1 MKIWEAI
8 IYGIFGGAAEL
19 LPISF
24 GGHSVVLRETFNLS
38 SLSQGGGYYVR
49 AAISL
54 GVMAAILLSF
64 SAESRSFGRELLLM
78 SGLKRRRSRQRTN
91 GLLRRSIL
99 LGFFSL
105 VPMLCSLL
113 FTAAAERISRLPIIA
128 LLFAFNGLL
137 LFLCSRRKIG
147 KKTEKTVLLSDTLL
161 IGFARMLSVFPGLSS
176 VGSSMAVARARGL
189 SQRYAV
195 RLTYLL
201 TLCYEAA
208 AFLFYLIRAFCYG
221 TFTAGIILPM
231 LLAML
236 FSGVAG
242 YFAIQY
248 FRYLLNRDKL
258 HVFSYYCWDAA
269 VITLIL
275 ALINL

>member
-78 SGLKRRRSRQRTN
+78 SGLKRRRRGQRTN

-99 LGFFSL
+99 LGFFAL
-105 VPMLCSLL
+105 VPMLCSLF

-137 LFLCSRRKIG
+137 LFLCCRRKIG
-147 KKTEKTVLLSDTLL
+147 KKTEITVLLSDTLL

-208 AFLFYLIRAFCYG
+208 AFLFYMIRAFCYG

-242 YFAIQY
+242 YLAIQY

>member
-24 GGHSVVLRETFNLS
+24 GGHSTVLREVFNLS
-38 SLSQGGGYYVR
+38 SLQQGGGYYVR
-49 AAISL
+49 AAICL
-54 GVMAAILLSF
+54 GVLAAILLSF
-64 SAESRSFGRELLLM
+64 SSESRAFGRELLFIT
-78 SGLKRRRSRQRTN
+78 GLKHRRRGQRTDSV
-91 GLLRRSIL
+91 LRRSIL
-99 LGFFSL
+99 LGFFAL
-105 VPMLCSLL
+105 VPMLCTLL
-113 FTAAAERISRLPIIA
+113 FTAAAEGITKLWLIA
-128 LLFAFNGLL
+128 LLFALNGLVI
-137 LFLCSRRKIG
+137 FLCCRRRVG

-189 SQRYAV
+189 SVRYAL

-208 AFLFYLIRAFCYG
+208 AFLFYLIRAFCFGSFSVG
-221 TFTAGIILPM
+221 TLLPM

-236 FSGVAG
+236 FSGIVG

-269 VITLIL
+269 VIVLIL
-275 ALINL
+275 SLINS

>member
-78 SGLKRRRSRQRTN
+78 SGLKRRRRGQRTN

-105 VPMLCSLL
+105 VPMLCSFL

-137 LFLCSRRKIG
+137 IFLCCRRKIG

-161 IGFARMLSVFPGLSS
+161 IGFARMRSVFPGLSS

-201 TLCYEAA
+201 TLCYEVA

-258 HVFSYYCWDAA
+258 QVFSYYCWDVA

-275 ALINL
+275 SLINS

>member
-19 LPISF
+19 LPISL
-24 GGHSVVLRETFNLS
+24 GGHSVVLREIFDLS
-38 SLSQGGGYYVR
+38 SLTQGSGYYVR
-49 AAISL
+49 AAICL
-54 GVMAAILLSF
+54 GVMAAIILSF
-64 SAESRSFGRELLLM
+64 SAESRSLGRELLFLT
-78 SGLKRRRSRQRTN
+78 GLKHRGRGQRGN
-91 GLLRRSIL
+91 SLLRRSIL
-99 LGFFSL
+99 LGFFAL

-113 FTAAAERISRLPIIA
+113 FTAAAERISRLLVVA
-128 LLFAFNGLL
+128 VLFAVNGLL
-137 LFLCSRRKIG
+137 IFLCCRRRVG

-161 IGFARMLSVFPGLSS
+161 IGFVRMLSVFPGLSS

-189 SQRYAV
+189 SQRYGL

-201 TLCYEAA
+201 TLCFEIPL
-208 AFLFYLIRAFCYG
+208 FLFYLIRAFCFG
-221 TFTAGIILPM
+221 IFTAGTILPV
-231 LLAML
+231 LLAAL
-236 FSGVAG
+236 FSGIAG

-258 HVFSYYCWDAA
+258 HVFAYYCWDAA

-275 ALINL
+275 SLINA

>member
-24 GGHSVVLRETFNLS
+24 GGHSAGLCEIFTLS
-38 SLSQGGGYYVR
+38 SLTQGGGYYVR

-64 SAESRSFGRELLLM
+64 SAETLSFGRELLLTT
-78 SGLKRRRSRQRTN
+78 GLRHRRRGQRTN
-91 GLLRRSIL
+91 PLLRRSIF
-99 LGFFSL
+99 LGAFAL
-105 VPMLCSLL
+105 VPMLCSFF
-113 FTAAAERISRLPIIA
+113 FTAAAERITRLLIIA
-128 LLFAFNGLL
+128 LLFVLNGLVI
-137 LFLCSRRKIG
+137 FLCCRRRVGRKN
-147 KKTEKTVLLSDTLL
+147 EKTVLLSDTLL

-189 SQRYAV
+189 SQRYAL

-208 AFLFYLIRAFCYG
+208 AFLYYLIRAFCYG
-221 TFTAGIILPM
+221 SFTAGIILPV
-231 LLAML
+231 LLAIL

-258 HVFSYYCWDAA
+258 QVFSYYCWDAA

-275 ALINL
+275 SLINS

>member
-161 IGFARMLSVFPGLSS
+161 IGFARMLSAFPGLSS

-201 TLCYEAA
+201 TLCYEVA

>member
-24 GGHSVVLRETFNLS
+24 GGHSAVLCEIFTLS
-38 SLSQGGGYYVR
+38 SLTQGGGYYVR

-54 GVMAAILLSF
+54 GVMAAIVLSF
-64 SAESRSFGRELLLM
+64 SAETLSFGRELLLM
-78 SGLKRRRSRQRTN
+78 SGLKHRRRGQRTN
-91 GLLRRSIL
+91 PLLCRSIF
-99 LGFFSL
+99 LGFFAL
-105 VPMLCSLL
+105 VPMLCSFV
-113 FTAAAERISRLPIIA
+113 FTAAAERITRLLIIA
-128 LLFAFNGLL
+128 LLFVLNGLVI
-137 LFLCSRRKIG
+137 FLCCRRRVGRKN
-147 KKTEKTVLLSDTLL
+147 EKTVLLSDTLL

-189 SQRYAV
+189 SQRYAL

-208 AFLFYLIRAFCYG
+208 AFLYYLIRAFCYG
-221 TFTAGIILPM
+221 SFTAGIILPV
-231 LLAML
+231 LLAIL

-258 HVFSYYCWDAA
+258 QVFSYYCWDAA

-275 ALINL
+275 SLINS